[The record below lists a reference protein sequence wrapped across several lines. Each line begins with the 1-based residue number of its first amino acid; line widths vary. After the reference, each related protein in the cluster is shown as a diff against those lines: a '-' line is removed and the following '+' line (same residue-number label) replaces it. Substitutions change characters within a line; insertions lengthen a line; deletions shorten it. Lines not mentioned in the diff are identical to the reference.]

1 MVMIHLK
8 RFQFTQHMKRKLRDL
23 VVFPIEGL
31 DMSRII
37 APGSPPLNKANKD
50 DQTQKKETQD
60 EELDN
65 TVETNGS
72 FGGQFHPMSPNN
84 DGRSESLYDLYAVV
98 HHQGALSGG
107 HYVASLK
114 SELDGKWRLFNDAQ
128 IYELNSRDVV
138 DPSAYILFYVRRDVK
153 GATLEDFWDTQE
165 REGEGLT
172 EEEVAKLMKS
182 RDRCVIS

>member
-1 MVMIHLK
+1 MMIHLK

-31 DMSRII
+31 DLSRIV
-37 APGSPPLNKANKD
+37 APSSSKTSNNED
-50 DQTQKKETQD
+50 HEVQDQNG
-60 EELDN
+60 DN
-65 TVETNGS
+65 HSIDTSEFTKGS
-72 FGGQFHPMSPNN
+72 FHPLSRNN
-84 DGRSESLYDLYAVV
+84 CGRTESLYDLYGVV

-114 SELDGKWRLFNDAQ
+114 SEFDGKWRLFNDGQ

-138 DPSAYILFYVRRDVK
+138 DPSAYILFYVRKDVK

-172 EEEVAKLMKS
+172 EEEVNKLMKS

>member
-1 MVMIHLK
+1 
-8 RFQFTQHMKRKLRDL
+8 

-31 DMSRII
+31 DLSRIV
-37 APGSPPLNKANKD
+37 APSSSPKSNCEDEHPP
-50 DQTQKKETQD
+50 KEEAQD
-60 EELDN
+60 GD
-65 TVETNGS
+65 TVTTSEFSGGS
-72 FGGQFHPMSPNN
+72 FHPLSRNN
-84 DGRSESLYDLYAVV
+84 CGRTESIYDLYGVV

-114 SELDGKWRLFNDAQ
+114 SEFDGKWRLFNDAQ

-153 GATLEDFWDTQE
+153 GATLDDFWDTQE